1 MDKKSVFKLAS
12 YSSEREKNM
21 DINEIK
27 NLPDR
32 ITTGILISK
41 FQNAL
46 YQYRNNV
53 IEKDS
58 FLLIL
63 S

>member
-1 MDKKSVFKLAS
+1 
-12 YSSEREKNM
+12 M

-53 IEKDS
+53 IY
-58 FLLIL
+58 
-63 S
+63 